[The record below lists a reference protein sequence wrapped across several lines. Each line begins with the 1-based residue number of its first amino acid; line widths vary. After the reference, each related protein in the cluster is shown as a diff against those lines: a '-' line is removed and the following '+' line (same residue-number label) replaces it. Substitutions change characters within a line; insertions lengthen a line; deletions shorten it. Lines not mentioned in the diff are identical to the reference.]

1 MKKLMYT
8 GSFDPMT
15 KGHADLIERGAKLAD
30 ELIVGIIQNVNKKT
44 LFTIE
49 ERRDMVESVTASLDN
64 VRVVTFEGLLADYLR
79 ANEIPAVLRG
89 LRATLDFEYEIQM
102 AQINSKLYKGME
114 TVFLMTDERYS
125 YISSSAVRELYSLG
139 GDYSDMVPE
148 KIYEY
153 MQNYKR

>member
-1 MKKLMYT
+1 
-8 GSFDPMT
+8 MT
-15 KGHADLIERGAKLAD
+15 KGHADLIERGARIAD

-44 LFTIE
+44 LFSIE
-49 ERRDMVESVTASLDN
+49 ERKEMVESVVAPLPN
-64 VRVVTFEGLLADYLR
+64 VRVVMFEGLLADYLK
-79 ANEIPAVLRG
+79 ANQIQAVLRG

-139 GDYSDMVPE
+139 GDFSDMVPD

-153 MQNYKR
+153 MKNYKR

>member
-15 KGHADLIERGAKLAD
+15 KGHADLIKRGAKLAD

-49 ERRDMVESVTASLDN
+49 ERRELVESVTASLDN

>member
-1 MKKLMYT
+1 MYT

-30 ELIVGIIQNVNKKT
+30 EFIVGIIQNVNKKT

-49 ERRDMVESVTASLDN
+49 ERKEMVESVTAPLDN

-114 TVFLMTDERYS
+114 TLFLMTDERYS
-125 YISSSAVRELYSLG
+125 YISSSAVRELFTLG

-148 KIYEY
+148 KVYEY

>member
-49 ERRDMVESVTASLDN
+49 ERREMVESVTAPLDN

>member
-1 MKKLMYT
+1 
-8 GSFDPMT
+8 MT

-49 ERRDMVESVTASLDN
+49 ERREMVESVTASLDN

-79 ANEIPAVLRG
+79 ANE
-89 LRATLDFEYEIQM
+89 TLDFEYEIQM

>member
-1 MKKLMYT
+1 
-8 GSFDPMT
+8 MT
-15 KGHADLIERGAKLAD
+15 KGHADLIERGARIAD

-44 LFTIE
+44 LFSIE
-49 ERRDMVESVTASLDN
+49 ERKEMVESVVAPLPN
-64 VRVVTFEGLLADYLR
+64 VQVVMFEGLLADYLK
-79 ANEIPAVLRG
+79 ANQIPAVLRG

-139 GDYSDMVPE
+139 GDFSDMVPD

-153 MQNYKR
+153 MKNYKR

>member
-1 MKKLMYT
+1 
-8 GSFDPMT
+8 
-15 KGHADLIERGAKLAD
+15 
-30 ELIVGIIQNVNKKT
+30 
-44 LFTIE
+44 
-49 ERRDMVESVTASLDN
+49 MVESVTASLDN

>member
-1 MKKLMYT
+1 
-8 GSFDPMT
+8 MT

-30 ELIVGIIQNVNKKT
+30 EFIVGIIQNVNKKT

-49 ERRDMVESVTASLDN
+49 ERKEMVESVTAPLDN

-102 AQINSKLYKGME
+102 AQINSKLYK
-114 TVFLMTDERYS
+114 ERYS
-125 YISSSAVRELYSLG
+125 YISSSAVRELFTLG

-148 KIYEY
+148 KVYEY

>member
-1 MKKLMYT
+1 
-8 GSFDPMT
+8 MT

-44 LFTIE
+44 LFSIE
-49 ERRDMVESVTASLDN
+49 ERKAMVESVVAPLDN
-64 VRVVTFEGLLADYLR
+64 VRVVMFEGLLADYLR
-79 ANEIPAVLRG
+79 ANNIQAVLRG

-125 YISSSAVRELYSLG
+125 YISSSAVRELYTLG
-139 GDYSDMVPE
+139 GDYSDMVPD

-153 MQNYKR
+153 MKNYKR

>member
-1 MKKLMYT
+1 
-8 GSFDPMT
+8 MT

-49 ERRDMVESVTASLDN
+49 ERREMVESVTASLDN
-64 VRVVTFEGLLADYLR
+64 VRVVTFEGLLADCLR

-139 GDYSDMVPE
+139 GDNSDMVPE

>member
-49 ERRDMVESVTASLDN
+49 ERREMVESVTASLDN

>member
-1 MKKLMYT
+1 
-8 GSFDPMT
+8 MT

-49 ERRDMVESVTASLDN
+49 ERREMVESVTASLDN

-139 GDYSDMVPE
+139 GDYSDRVPE

>member
-1 MKKLMYT
+1 
-8 GSFDPMT
+8 MT
-15 KGHADLIERGAKLAD
+15 KGHVDLIRRGAKLAD

-49 ERRDMVESVTASLDN
+49 ERKEMVESVTAPLDN

-114 TVFLMTDERYS
+114 TLFLMTDERYS
-125 YISSSAVRELYSLG
+125 YISSSAVRELFTLG

-148 KIYEY
+148 KVYEY

>member
-1 MKKLMYT
+1 
-8 GSFDPMT
+8 MT

-49 ERRDMVESVTASLDN
+49 ERREMVESVTASLDN

>member
-49 ERRDMVESVTASLDN
+49 ERREMVESVTASLDN

-89 LRATLDFEYEIQM
+89 LRATLDFEYELQM

>member
-1 MKKLMYT
+1 
-8 GSFDPMT
+8 MT
-15 KGHADLIERGAKLAD
+15 KGHADLIERGARIAD

-44 LFTIE
+44 LFSIE
-49 ERRDMVESVTASLDN
+49 ERKEMVESVVASFPN
-64 VRVVTFEGLLADYLR
+64 VRVVMFEGLLADYLK
-79 ANEIPAVLRG
+79 ANQIQAVLRG